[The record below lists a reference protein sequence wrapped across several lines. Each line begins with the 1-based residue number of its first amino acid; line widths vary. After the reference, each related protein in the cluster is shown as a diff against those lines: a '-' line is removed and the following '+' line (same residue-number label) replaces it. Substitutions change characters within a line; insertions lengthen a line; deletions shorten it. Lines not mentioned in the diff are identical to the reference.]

1 MQNTGMSP
9 QSWSLLGFSRDRSL
23 MSLLGGCW
31 KEKKASLDSDGLVQS
46 SVTEPNT
53 GVNPQTGEIA
63 SWGFAVVCKLTTT
76 TE

>member
-1 MQNTGMSP
+1 MSLDIDGLVQSSKAVWNTGMSP

-63 SWGFAVVCKLTTT
+63 S
-76 TE
+76 